1 MDVTKLI
8 YAIIAI
14 TIGIIITTTVL
25 IPTVSNLPETITSEY
40 GTLLGVVVT
49 LTIIAIVM
57 MAVRLMANRD

>member
-25 IPTVSNLPETITSEY
+25 IPTVSGLPESITSEY